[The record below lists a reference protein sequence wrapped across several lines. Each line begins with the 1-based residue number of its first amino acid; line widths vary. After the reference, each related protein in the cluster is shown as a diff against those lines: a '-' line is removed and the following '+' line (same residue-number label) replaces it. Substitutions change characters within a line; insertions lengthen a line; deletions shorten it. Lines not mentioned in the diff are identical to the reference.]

1 MSGLKVNVRAYPN
14 AQRTVVGERYGTS
27 DPPVLI
33 VRVNAPATDGR
44 ANQAVIDALA
54 DAFGV
59 SRRLVTLHAGAS
71 NRHKLVEIE
80 GGDPAKLEALLN
92 R

>member
-1 MSGLKVNVRAYPN
+1 MPGLRVNVRAYPN
-14 AQRTVVGERYGTS
+14 AHGTVVGGRYGTS

-33 VRVNAPATDGR
+33 VRVNVPATDGR

-59 SRRLVTLHAGAS
+59 SRRSVTLRTGSS
-71 NRHKLVEIE
+71 NRNKLFEIE
-80 GGDPAKLEALLN
+80 GGDPAVLEAILTP
-92 R
+92 

>member
-1 MSGLKVNVRAYPN
+1 MTDLRVNVRAYPK
-14 AQRTVVGERYGTS
+14 AQRNVVGGRYGTS
-27 DPPVLI
+27 EPPVLI

-59 SRRLVTLHAGAS
+59 SRRSVTLRTGAS
-71 NRHKLVEIE
+71 NRNKLVEIE
-80 GGDPAKLEALLN
+80 GGDPAALEALLN